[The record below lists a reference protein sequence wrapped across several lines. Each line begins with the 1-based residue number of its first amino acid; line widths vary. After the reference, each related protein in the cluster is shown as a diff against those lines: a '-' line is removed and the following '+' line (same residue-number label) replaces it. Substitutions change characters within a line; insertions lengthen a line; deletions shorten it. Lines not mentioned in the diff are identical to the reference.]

1 MNAIW
6 SIIFFVL
13 ISNCTLNQSLIK
25 SGVTNLH
32 NKQMNIQV
40 GLSNKND
47 VINYLGPP
55 LIKEFPN
62 EDIWLYFETIK
73 KRNLSGSKTLIKND
87 GLILEFDQKGNLM
100 NKKILNTKDM
110 NIIEFDSDFVKSESL
125 KESFSKKFFYSMR
138 KRFINNQKEMQNAN

>member
-1 MNAIW
+1 MNAIL
-6 SIIFFVL
+6 SVIFFVL

-32 NKQMNIQV
+32 NKQRNIQV

-47 VINYLGPP
+47 IINYLGPP
-55 LIKEFPN
+55 LLKEFPN

-87 GLILEFDQKGNLM
+87 GLILEFDQKGKLI
-100 NKKILNTKDM
+100 NKNILNAKDM
-110 NIIEFDSDFVKSESL
+110 NLVEFDTDFTKSVSL
-125 KESFSKKFFYSMR
+125 KESFSKKFFSSMR
-138 KRFINNQKEMQNAN
+138 KRFINKQKEMQNTN